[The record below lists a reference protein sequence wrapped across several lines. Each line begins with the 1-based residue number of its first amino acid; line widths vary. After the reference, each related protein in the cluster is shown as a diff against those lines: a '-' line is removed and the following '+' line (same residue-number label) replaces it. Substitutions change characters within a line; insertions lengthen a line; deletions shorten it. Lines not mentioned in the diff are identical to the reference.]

1 MSVTQESPQNH
12 IAGGSASSASAP
24 ISTYVS
30 SASVAARIFIS
41 FDLHSHSITRPVPDP
56 EMVGRTGVGYPIPLS
71 DRDAGVTDEPIT
83 NLAHTTTAISY
94 KLNLNLNSFLLSMCN
109 NRSIKYFTNAMRCWL
124 TLI

>member
-12 IAGGSASSASAP
+12 IAGGSASASAS

-56 EMVGRTGVGYPIPLS
+56 EMVGRTGVGYPIRLS
-71 DRDAGVTDEPIT
+71 NRDASVTDESIT
-83 NLAHTTTAISY
+83 NLAYTTTAISC
-94 KLNLNLNSFLLSMCN
+94 KLNLNFKFLFLA
-109 NRSIKYFTNAMRCWL
+109 IDVV
-124 TLI
+124 IDH

>member
-12 IAGGSASSASAP
+12 IAGGSASASSSSASAS

-30 SASVAARIFIS
+30 AASVAARIFIS

-56 EMVGRTGVGYPIPLS
+56 EMVGRTGVGYPIRLS
-71 DRDAGVTDEPIT
+71 DRDAGVTDESIT

-94 KLNLNLNSFLLSMCN
+94 KLNLNLNSFLLS
-109 NRSIKYFTNAMRCWL
+109 IDIIIDHKILLQYAVD
-124 TLI
+124 